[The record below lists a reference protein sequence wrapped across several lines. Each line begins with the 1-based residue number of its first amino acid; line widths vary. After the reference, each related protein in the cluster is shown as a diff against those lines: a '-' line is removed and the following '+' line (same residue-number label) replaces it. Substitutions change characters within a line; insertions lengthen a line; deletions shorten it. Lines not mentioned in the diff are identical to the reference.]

1 MSIRNYPF
9 SVIRPGDISRPFLP
23 ITIINP
29 DTQMQ
34 LRVYALVDTGADEW
48 AFPAS
53 FAPIFGHNLQAG
65 QLRKISTGNGITTA
79 YSHMTR
85 IVIEDF
91 STEEVLVDFM
101 PNLSVPLLGVKS
113 FLSNFISQLSHN
125 FWKIPSNS
133 PLPKGRTHYHPPLE
147 KGD

>member
-9 SVIRPGDISRPFLP
+9 SVIRLGDIPRPFLP

-34 LRVYALVDTGADEW
+34 LKVYALVDTGADEC

-53 FAPIFGHNLQAG
+53 FAPILGHNLQEG
-65 QLRKISTGNGITTA
+65 QIRRISTGNGITIT

-85 IVIEDF
+85 IMIEDF
-91 STEEVLVDFM
+91 STEDVWVDFM
-101 PNLSVPLLGVKS
+101 PNLSIPLLGVKS
-113 FLSNFISQLSHN
+113 FLSNFILTVDYPNKQFSLT
-125 FWKIPSNS
+125 S
-133 PLPKGRTHYHPPLE
+133 PNKC
-147 KGD
+147 